1 MPLQHF
7 LHPFKKAFAVYIICL
22 VVIPTN
28 CVTYSLPRFSRGFF
42 EVNNERR
49 TIAGSPNEDET
60 GNGNR
65 TNEAALILQ
74 GILARINR
82 LKKLKEEEEFQQYPP
97 IDPTAKPIP
106 TFTSSDIGP
115 KPPLL
120 MMFG

>member
-1 MPLQHF
+1 MYYLKNYNFNHVSGCIRIISRKKRDDRHEIFLLSLFLQ
-7 LHPFKKAFAVYIICL
+7 KAFAVYIICL

-49 TIAGSPNEDET
+49 TIAGSPNEDKT
-60 GNGNR
+60 GSGNR

-82 LKKLKEEEEFQQYPP
+82 LKKLKEE
-97 IDPTAKPIP
+97 
-106 TFTSSDIGP
+106 
-115 KPPLL
+115 
-120 MMFG
+120 